1 MKGPMPR
8 IGFILDSNPSPSLH
22 PFHHHP
28 TIPLD
33 TNQAELRCLLN
44 FSKDLQ
50 QLLPLPLTLLIYAT
64 LLLNIQYCLN
74 ISVFITSLY
83 RSVGEVE
90 DILSLP
96 QLSLPIN
103 WVT

>member
-8 IGFILDSNPSPSLH
+8 IGFILDSNPSPSLYH
-22 PFHHHP
+22 SHHRP

-50 QLLPLPLTLLIYAT
+50 QLLPLSLTLLIFTT
-64 LLLNIQYCLN
+64 LLLTIQYCLN
-74 ISVFITSLY
+74 TSVFITSVY
-83 RSVGEVE
+83 RSV
-90 DILSLP
+90 S
-96 QLSLPIN
+96 
-103 WVT
+103 